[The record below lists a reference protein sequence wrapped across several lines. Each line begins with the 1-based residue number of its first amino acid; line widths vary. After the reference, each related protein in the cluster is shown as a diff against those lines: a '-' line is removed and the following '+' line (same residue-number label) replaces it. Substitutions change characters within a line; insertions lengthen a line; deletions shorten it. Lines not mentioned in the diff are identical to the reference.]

1 MADRYAY
8 IPYIGLLVCVVW
20 GVAEIARARR
30 ISPVWLAV
38 PATLALGTLGV
49 VTHRQIAY
57 WQDSETLWRH
67 TLSVTDQN
75 FFAHNALA
83 YAMEQQGRTDEAIAE
98 FNQSVA
104 LHAYTSSALVSIG
117 IFEQTHGHVKEAI
130 DQYTRSLDAAT
141 DGKSKA
147 EALGRLGSAF
157 MQTGDYIR
165 AKKSCRYALAEDPNN
180 SIALVTSGLLA
191 ERDSDFALAATQIS
205 QAMKVQPTD
214 VGYLLL
220 AQALRKGG
228 KLGEA
233 DQAAAQAQ
241 RISPDLADARRE
253 ADLVLAT
260 AQLKAD

>member
-1 MADRYAY
+1 
-8 IPYIGLLVCVVW
+8 
-20 GVAEIARARR
+20 
-30 ISPVWLAV
+30 
-38 PATLALGTLGV
+38 V
-49 VTHRQIAY
+49 VTHRQLAY
-57 WQDSETLWRH
+57 WHDSESLWRH

-83 YAMEQQGRTDEAIAE
+83 YAMEQEGRTDDAIAE
-98 FNQSVA
+98 FNKSVE

-130 DQYTRSLDAAT
+130 EQYTRSLDAAT
-141 DGKSKA
+141 DAKSRA

-157 MQTGDYIR
+157 MQTGDYVR
-165 AKKSCRYALAEDPNN
+165 AKKSCRYALKEDANN

-191 ERDSDFALAATQIS
+191 ERDGDFALAAGQIS
-205 QAMKVQPTD
+205 HAMTVQPTD

-228 KLGEA
+228 QPAEA
-233 DQAAAQAQ
+233 GQAAAQAQ

-253 ADLVLAT
+253 AGLVLAT
-260 AQLKAD
+260 AELKAD